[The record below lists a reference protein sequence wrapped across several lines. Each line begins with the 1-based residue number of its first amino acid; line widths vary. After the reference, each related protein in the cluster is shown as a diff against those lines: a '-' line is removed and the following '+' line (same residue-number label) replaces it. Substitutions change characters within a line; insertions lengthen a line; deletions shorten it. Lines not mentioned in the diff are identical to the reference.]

1 MLSTFFFY
9 SNLSCRFGYIEF
21 DSEDSATK
29 YYKSSKG
36 GVDIGGFNVY
46 VDYAKARDN
55 SGGSRKFLPSIFK
68 LYNNFKPFE
77 K

>member
-1 MLSTFFFY
+1 MLSTFFSFIQILIFSY
-9 SNLSCRFGYIEF
+9 RFGYIEF

-36 GVDIGGFNVY
+36 GVDVGGSNVY

-55 SGGSRKFLPSIFK
+55 SGGSRKFLIFIFRIK
-68 LYNNFKPFE
+68 S
-77 K
+77 